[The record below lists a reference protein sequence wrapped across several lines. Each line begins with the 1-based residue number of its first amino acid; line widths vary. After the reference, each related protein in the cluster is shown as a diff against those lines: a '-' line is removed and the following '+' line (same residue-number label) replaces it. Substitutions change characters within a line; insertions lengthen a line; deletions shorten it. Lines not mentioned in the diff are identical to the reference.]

1 MLPDLGEQAG
11 SGQVESLIRP
21 GGYFES
27 KGGKPMR
34 YAEPAILRIV
44 KATASFQGSKDSIHT
59 EAPETPSL
67 APAYQADE

>member
-1 MLPDLGEQAG
+1 
-11 SGQVESLIRP
+11 
-21 GGYFES
+21 
-27 KGGKPMR
+27 MR

-44 KATASFQGSKDSIHT
+44 KATASIQGSKDSIHT